1 MKRLLQILFPAILI
15 FSMQTAWSNEKLI
28 VQDPQR
34 TWRYG
39 DATIEEAVIS
49 IRPKG
54 VYMEYGL
61 YLTISAEGLN
71 FTQNDIL
78 EVIYEFELP
87 ENAIVHDLWLW
98 VGEDI
103 MRARMYDR
111 WTAANIYNGIVN
123 RRRDPAIIF
132 KESPTQYRLLIYPM
146 RGNESRRIKLTYLVP
161 TDWTALSVQAKL
173 PTHLLNLSHQPLS
186 VFNVIFWPDEQWHS
200 PQIQEF
206 PEIPFILNE
215 HPSLGNYFQA
225 DLPPEAI
232 EIPLHFS
239 LSSPMENGVYLNHL
253 PIDDGGIY
261 QLAFLPSQA
270 MEVSLDKKVLFL
282 IDHVAEKTTYNVALI
297 IDMLR
302 IQLLN
307 HFTGTDSFNVML
319 IEGLNIHT
327 LSPEWIPANAASIE
341 MWMDQLQNKQLN
353 DYSSILQMIENS
365 VSYIQS
371 RNDNAC
377 IFILSSADH
386 LGEFQVANPLL
397 DHIFNI
403 SDREIPFQIFD
414 YANLDVESHWFGGR
428 SYRGNE
434 YLYGA
439 LSRQTNGEFRR
450 LNSLSQSISAVV
462 TELFSL
468 LGGFINAFDLQTSLE
483 NGFCYARYDITNTD
497 QDYYIGKPFLQIGKY
512 YGDFP
517 FNINA
522 SGLYYNSPVFTN
534 LSVPAENIN
543 SADSLSEEIWAG
555 NNIQGLESR
564 PQTNSLITEIVD
576 ISLAERV
583 LSRYTAFLALEPSD
597 TVQPCTDCY
606 DETGLVTGI
615 EELSDTTRTD
625 TLKLTAFPNPFNAST
640 TIEMRL
646 PQNFYQTPEELSFR
660 IFNVLG
666 QQVKQFA
673 LNPRGNRHNFHFEW
687 DGRNDRGTAV
697 ASGVYLFVANSQS
710 QRKVLKLI
718 LMK

>member
-1 MKRLLQILFPAILI
+1 MKRLLRILLPAILF
-15 FSMQTAWSNEKLI
+15 FSMQTAWSYEKLI

-123 RRRDPAIIF
+123 RQRDPAIIF

-146 RGNESRRIKLTYLVP
+146 RGNESRKIKLTYLVP
-161 TDWTALSVQAKL
+161 TDWTVQSVQAKL
-173 PTHLLNLSHQPLS
+173 PTHLLNLSHQPLT

-200 PQIQEF
+200 PLIQEF
-206 PEIPFILNE
+206 PEIPFVLNE
-215 HPSLGNYFQA
+215 HPSFGNYLQA

-239 LSSPMENGVYLNHL
+239 LNSPMANGVYLNHW

-270 MEVSLDKKVLFL
+270 MDVSLDKKALFL
-282 IDHVAEKTTYNVALI
+282 IDHVAEKTTYNVAYI
-297 IDMLR
+297 IDLLR

-307 HFTGTDSFNVML
+307 NFTNADSFNVMF
-319 IEGLNIHT
+319 IEGLNIQP
-327 LSPEWIPANAASIE
+327 LSQEWIPGHADSIE
-341 MWMDQLQNKQLN
+341 TQMDELQNSQLN
-353 DYSSILQMIENS
+353 DHSSILQMIESS
-365 VSYIQS
+365 VNYIHSQ
-371 RNDNAC
+371 NDNAC
-377 IFILSSADH
+377 IFVLSSADH
-386 LGEFQVANPLL
+386 LGEFQQANPLL

-403 SDREIPFQIFD
+403 TDREIPFHILD
-414 YANLDVESHWFGGR
+414 YANLDIEQHWFGGR
-428 SYRGNE
+428 TYRGNE
-434 YLYGA
+434 YLYDA

-450 LNSLSQSISAVV
+450 LINSHSIAGIMG
-462 TELFSL
+462 ELFSL

-483 NGFCYARYDITNTD
+483 NGFCYARYDITSND
-497 QDYYIGKPFLQIGKY
+497 QDYYIGKPFLQVGKY

-517 FNINA
+517 FNIDA
-522 SGLYYNSPVFTN
+522 SGLYYNSPVFSN
-534 LSVPAENIN
+534 VSVPGEEIAE
-543 SADSLSEEIWAG
+543 ADSLTEKIWAG
-555 NNIQGLESR
+555 NNIQDLESR
-564 PQTNSLITEIVD
+564 PQSNSLITEIID
-576 ISLAERV
+576 ISLTERV

-597 TVQPCTDCY
+597 TVQPCTECY

-615 EELSDTTRTD
+615 EEMSDSTETD

-640 TIEMRL
+640 TVEMHL
-646 PQNFYQTPEELSFR
+646 PQNFYQSPEELSFR

-673 LNPRGNRHNFHFEW
+673 LNRRENRHSFRFEW